1 MTPEARIQRTR
12 AWLRYSARDMNA
24 ARLLLRNVGAG
35 ASPYHA
41 AFWAQQA
48 AEKALKGA
56 LTYAGVPFEATHR
69 LNALAA
75 ALPDGWE
82 TRRGRGGLTELTSYG
97 VEMRYPDVGEPSQLW
112 RMRGELS
119 RRRRLYSRRCGV
131 IWKPTASPS
140 SNDRQSNWLNR
151 SRSTCGSQGQ
161 AARLSFAGAPQQ

>member
-1 MTPEARIQRTR
+1 MTPGARIQRTR
-12 AWLRYSARDMNA
+12 AWLRYSARDMNV
-24 ARLLLRNVGAG
+24 ARLLLRNVGTG

-69 LNALAA
+69 LNTLAA

-97 VEMRYPDVGEPSQLW
+97 VEMRYPDVGEP
-112 RMRGELS
+112 EPTVEDA
-119 RRRRLYSRRCGV
+119 RRAITQAQAVQQAVRRDLETHGF
-131 IWKPTASPS
+131 P
-140 SNDRQSNWLNR
+140 
-151 SRSTCGSQGQ
+151 
-161 AARLSFAGAPQQ
+161 FQQ